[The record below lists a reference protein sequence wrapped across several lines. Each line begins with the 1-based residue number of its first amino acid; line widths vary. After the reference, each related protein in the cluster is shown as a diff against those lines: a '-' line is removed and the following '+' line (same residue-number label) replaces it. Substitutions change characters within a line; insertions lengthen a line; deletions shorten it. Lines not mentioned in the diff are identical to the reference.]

1 VTALPILRRTLRD
14 LSRSLA
20 WWSLGLIGLAAMM
33 IGVYPSVRESPGLE
47 DLAQNYPEALQE
59 LFSFGGGFDY
69 ASPAGYM
76 GVELFSLMVP
86 LLLIIAAVATGAGA
100 IAGEEDRGTME
111 LLLANPVSRRRIVT
125 EKALAM
131 AAETAVLGA
140 VLWVALSLGVA
151 IIGMEISVWRV
162 GAAVVAAVLLALG
175 FGAIALLTG
184 AVVGRRGAAV
194 GITAAL
200 AVAAYLV
207 NSLAGIVDALE
218 PLRPLTPFFHYE
230 DPDPLRHGLA
240 PAHLAVLLAIAV
252 VAAGAAAIAFD
263 RRDTCR

>member
-1 VTALPILRRTLRD
+1 M
-14 LSRSLA
+14 RSML
-20 WWSLGLIGLAAMM
+20 
-33 IGVYPSVRESPGLE
+33 V
-47 DLAQNYPEALQE
+47 
-59 LFSFGGGFDY
+59 
-69 ASPAGYM
+69 
-76 GVELFSLMVP
+76 
-86 LLLIIAAVATGAGA
+86 
-100 IAGEEDRGTME
+100 
-111 LLLANPVSRRRIVT
+111 ANPVSRRRVVT

-140 VLWVALSLGVA
+140 VLWVALSVGVA

-162 GAAVVAAVLLALG
+162 GAAVVAAVLLALA
-175 FGAIALLTG
+175 FGAIALLAG
-184 AVVGRRGAAV
+184 AVIGRRGAAV

-207 NSLAGIVDALE
+207 NSLAGIVDVLE

-230 DPDPLRHGLA
+230 DPDPLHHGLA